1 MTCLVLPAMLERQR
15 GVVINLG
22 SLDDLPRAARNAG
35 ETEGRGHEL
44 GVVR

>member
-1 MTCLVLPAMLERQR
+1 MTVF
-15 GVVINLG
+15 
-22 SLDDLPRAARNAG
+22 SSDDLPRAAHNAG